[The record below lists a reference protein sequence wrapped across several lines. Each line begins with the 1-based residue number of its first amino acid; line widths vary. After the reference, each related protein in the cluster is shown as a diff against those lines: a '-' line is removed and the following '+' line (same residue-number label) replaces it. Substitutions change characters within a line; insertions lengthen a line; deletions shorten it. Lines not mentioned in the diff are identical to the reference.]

1 MSKQQNLAQALRFH
15 YEALTKAPESK
26 KRGFIGFDG
35 FTDEILTAIS
45 TRNSFSSMIPM
56 KKIREFG
63 QRILEASERSGN
75 IELSLRQVK
84 LGGNAPILTDALL
97 HGGHLI
103 TFAGSIGDKDQIE
116 PIFQEM
122 ANGCE
127 EVFTLGPSSHSD
139 AIEFEDGKIILGK
152 LDNLKNINYDNL
164 LQIVGKEKLKEIFE
178 RSDLFISANWT
189 MLTSM
194 NHLWASILKDIFP
207 ISKKERFLFVDL
219 ADPAKRSDADLK
231 EALRLLQEFSSFY
244 TVIQGL
250 NEAEAVRVA
259 KVLSIPI
266 LGHSEDHI
274 LSLAKNI
281 KIKSSLNQV
290 IIHSTRFAC
299 GATDEGS
306 WIVHGPYT
314 PTPFITTGAGD
325 NFNAGFCNALLYG
338 LNTEQALLSGVATS
352 GFYVRTGKS
361 PSIHELCGF
370 LENWR

>member
-1 MSKQQNLAQALRFH
+1 MSKRQHLAQELRRG
-15 YEALTKAPESK
+15 YAALTNSPESR
-26 KRGFIGFDG
+26 KRCFIGFDG

-45 TRNSFSSMIPM
+45 TRESFLSMTPM

-103 TFAGSIGDKDQIE
+103 TFAGSIGEQDQIE

-122 ANGCE
+122 AKACE
-127 EVFTLGPSSHSD
+127 EVFSLGPSSHSD

-152 LDNLKNINYDNL
+152 LDNLKNINYENL
-164 LQIVGKEKLKEIFE
+164 LQTVGKEKLKSIFE

-194 NHLWASILKDIFP
+194 NHLWSCILKDIFP
-207 ISKKERFLFVDL
+207 ISKKPRFLFVDL
-219 ADPAKRSDADLK
+219 ADPAKRSDTDLK
-231 EALRLLQEFSSFY
+231 EALRLLKEFTSFY

-250 NEAEAVRVA
+250 NEAEALRVA
-259 KVLSIPI
+259 KVLAIPI
-266 LGHSEDHI
+266 SGDSEDHM
-274 LSLAKNI
+274 LDLAKEI
-281 KIKSSLNQV
+281 QARSGLHQV

-299 GATDEGS
+299 GSTTEGS
-306 WIVHGPYT
+306 WIVQGPYT
-314 PTPFITTGAGD
+314 STPFITTGAGD
-325 NFNAGFCNALLYG
+325 NFNAGFCNAILYG
-338 LNTEQALLSGVATS
+338 FSTEQALLSGVATS

-361 PSIHELCGF
+361 PSIPQLCEF